1 MLIIVQKFPNRASE
15 LLQYMEIICHAAKAH
30 GGLGWCIYDHNFA
43 TKPPRLEHYRGP
55 TLICSYG
62 CAYLLQVLLTYTKTT
77 LFSPMDPQTKLGQR
91 GTQSAIAITGVDPVL
106 YDPIV
111 PTLTDVTEL
120 AVGGTIQG
128 THAHNPVMNTI
139 AQNTPVQNPIEAPKR
154 QTKSRAVIRVLAS
167 RAESIIE
174 Y

>member
-1 MLIIVQKFPNRASE
+1 
-15 LLQYMEIICHAAKAH
+15 
-30 GGLGWCIYDHNFA
+30 
-43 TKPPRLEHYRGP
+43 
-55 TLICSYG
+55 
-62 CAYLLQVLLTYTKTT
+62 
-77 LFSPMDPQTKLGQR
+77 MDPQTKLRQQ
-91 GTQSAIAITGVDPVL
+91 GTQSAIAITGVDPVH

-111 PTLTDVTEL
+111 PKLTDVTEL

-139 AQNTPVQNPIEAPKR
+139 AQNTPVQNPIKAPKR
-154 QTKSRAVIRVLAS
+154 QTKSRAVIRVVVSRAVIRVVVS